1 MRQVSFIKSEITQDD
16 YISAFQSYV
25 LAAKF
30 TRKIMKVA
38 IIGAGA
44 SGLTAL
50 KQCKDEGIEGVI
62 LEKENYIGGLWRFN
76 GKIID

>member
-1 MRQVSFIKSEITQDD
+1 
-16 YISAFQSYV
+16 
-25 LAAKF
+25 
-30 TRKIMKVA
+30 MKVA

-50 KQCKDEGIEGVI
+50 RQCKDEGIEGVI

-76 GKIID
+76 GETI